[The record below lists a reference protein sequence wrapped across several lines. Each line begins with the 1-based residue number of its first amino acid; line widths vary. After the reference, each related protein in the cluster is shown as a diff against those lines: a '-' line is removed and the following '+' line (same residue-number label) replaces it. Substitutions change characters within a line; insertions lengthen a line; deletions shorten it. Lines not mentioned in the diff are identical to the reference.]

1 MVNKKCP
8 PNTFC
13 FSWGVVILILML
25 AVVIW
30 FLIPQKVINEKIYI
44 TAPQR
49 EHVPRRQREPDIFLN
64 PYVPPQKPI
73 MNTSYSQLGI
83 LTDKNNTILALFGK
97 PHHTARNKWT
107 YYTMSDRN
115 VSVKLPV
122 IRNGKSCTGDYGCDE
137 IMNGENVYV
146 HGYNDVFNVL
156 IYDNSVGGMYN
167 PFV

>member
-13 FSWGVVILILML
+13 FSWEFALLVIIL
-25 AVVIW
+25 VIIIW
-30 FLIPQKVINEKIYI
+30 AIIPKEQPQVIKEF
-44 TAPQR
+44 
-49 EHVPRRQREPDIFLN
+49 VPIIKERPIERHNIFMD
-64 PYVPPQKPI
+64 PYVPPQKLNPYI
-73 MNTSYSQLGI
+73 QNVAYSQVGI
-83 LTDKNNTILALFGK
+83 LTDKHNNILGLFGK
-97 PHHTARNKWT
+97 PHDTSRNKWS

-137 IMNGENVYV
+137 IINAETVYV

-156 IYDNSVGGMYN
+156 IYDNATPRYN
-167 PFV
+167 PFI

>member
-13 FSWGVVILILML
+13 FSWEVVLIILVL
-25 AVVIW
+25 AFVIW
-30 FLIPQKVINEKIYI
+30 WIMPKEVKKVEY
-44 TAPQR
+44 
-49 EHVPRRQREPDIFLN
+49 VPIRVEPRVEPPRNNIFMD
-64 PYVPPQKPI
+64 PYVPPQKINPYI
-73 MNTSYSQLGI
+73 QPVSYSQVGI
-83 LTDKNNTILALFGK
+83 LTDQHNNILGLFGK
-97 PHHTARNKWT
+97 PHDTSRNKWS

-137 IMNGENVYV
+137 IINGETVYV

-156 IYDNSVGGMYN
+156 IYDNATPRYN
-167 PFV
+167 PFI

>member
-13 FSWGVVILILML
+13 LSWEVIFIVIVL

-30 FLIPQKVINEKIYI
+30 WIMPKPIEKEVKIEPRIEHHFIPPVRNN
-44 TAPQR
+44 
-49 EHVPRRQREPDIFLN
+49 IFMD
-64 PYVPPQKPI
+64 PYVPPQKINPYI
-73 MNTSYSQLGI
+73 QPVSYHQVGI
-83 LTDKNNTILALFGK
+83 LTDKNNNILGLFGK
-97 PHHTARNKWT
+97 PHDSSRNKWN

-122 IRNGKSCTGDYGCDE
+122 IRNNRSCTDDYGCDE
-137 IMNGENVYV
+137 IMNGETVYV

-156 IYDNSVGGMYN
+156 IYDNATPRYN
-167 PFV
+167 PFI